1 MTISFWINAPESVR
15 AFVKKKLLIKHM
27 ERGERKE
34 WTNQL
39 ETLWDQILS
48 KFDQKINSLLFI
60 YLFLIQASDG
70 GWNNNLSLFCWAIH
84 CGGGWHLPISPEEG
98 LNIIVLLSETPVGK
112 QPVPAHFLL

>member
-1 MTISFWINAPESVR
+1 M
-15 AFVKKKLLIKHM
+15 KKKLLIKHM

-70 GWNNNLSLFCWAIH
+70 G
-84 CGGGWHLPISPEEG
+84 
-98 LNIIVLLSETPVGK
+98 
-112 QPVPAHFLL
+112 